1 MAGFSHDLNH
11 DRRRPT
17 MLSDPWLQ
25 RWLPLAVTHAGE
37 GPVLE
42 IGCGHGDDTAVL
54 AGAGL
59 KVTAFDLSRAAVAVT
74 RARVPSASIE
84 RRDIRDPFPV
94 EEQGSG
100 LVVASLSLHY
110 FGWNETASIVQR
122 VYEVLRPGGL
132 LLCRLNSTED
142 HHFGASGHR
151 QIEPNFFLVDGE
163 PKRFFDEAAV
173 NLLFATGWRRLSLE
187 HFVTRKY
194 IKSKALWEVVLAR
207 NA

>member
-1 MAGFSHDLNH
+1 
-11 DRRRPT
+11 

-59 KVTAFDLSRAAVAVT
+59 KVTAFDLSLAGVAVAKT
-74 RARVPSASIE
+74 RVPSATIT
-84 RRDIRDPFPV
+84 RRDIRDPFPLGTG
-94 EEQGSG
+94 ETG

-110 FGWNETASIVQR
+110 FGWEETVAIVQR
-122 VYEVLRPGGL
+122 VREVLRPDGL

-142 HHFGASGHR
+142 HHFGASGHPI
-151 QIEPNFFLVDGE
+151 IEPNFFRVDGE
-163 PKRFFDEAAV
+163 PKRFFDKADV
-173 NLLFATGWRRLSLE
+173 DRLFGTGWRRLSLE

-194 IKSKALWEVVLAR
+194 LRSKALWEVVLAR
-207 NA
+207 DA